1 MPIPPKSVQEVARR
15 ALERRRKAPKSKKG
29 GTMVG
34 VSRGRDLARGANI
47 SMRSIRRMVSFFA
60 RHDTPAE
67 RRNRKEKISR
77 ASISWDLWG
86 GNPGRRWAESIV
98 RRLKNA

>member
-1 MPIPPKSVQEVARR
+1 MPIPPKGVQEVARK
-15 ALERRRKAPKSKKG
+15 ALERRRKAPKSIKG
-29 GTMVG
+29 GTAVG
-34 VSRGRDLARGANI
+34 ISRGRDLARGANI
-47 SMRSIRRMVSFFA
+47 SISSIKRMVSFFA

>member
-1 MPIPPKSVQEVARR
+1 VPIPPKSVQEVAKK
-15 ALERRRKAPKSKKG
+15 ALERRREAPKSKKG
-29 GTMVG
+29 GTAVG
-34 VSRGRDLARGANI
+34 ISRGRDLARGANI
-47 SMRSIRRMVSFFA
+47 SMSSIRRMVSFFA

-86 GNPGRRWAESIV
+86 GNPGRRWAESVI
-98 RRLKNA
+98 RRLA

>member
-1 MPIPPKSVQEVARR
+1 MPIPPKGGQEIARK

-29 GTMVG
+29 GTAVG
-34 VSRGRDLARGANI
+34 ISRGRDLARGANI
-47 SMRSIRRMVSFFA
+47 SISSIRRMVSFFA

-86 GNPGRRWAESIV
+86 GDPGRRWAESIV

>member
-1 MPIPPKSVQEVARR
+1 MPIPPKGVQEVARK

-29 GTMVG
+29 GTAVG
-34 VSRGRDLARGANI
+34 ISRGRDLARGVNI
-47 SMRSIRRMVSFFA
+47 SISSIRRMVSFFA

>member
-1 MPIPPKSVQEVARR
+1 MPIPPKGVQEVARK
-15 ALERRRKAPKSKKG
+15 ALERRREAPKSKKG
-29 GTMVG
+29 GTAVG
-34 VSRGRDLARGANI
+34 ISRGRDLARGAII
-47 SMRSIRRMVSFFA
+47 SISSIKRMVSFFA

-98 RRLKNA
+98 RRMK